1 MKATL
6 KFKLPEDY
14 EEYRLAIDATSMH
27 YCLFSLDQWLRGFIK
42 YPPDDMSEEKYA
54 TYQEVRDKLHELIAD
69 QNIDLC

>member
-6 KFKLPEDY
+6 KFKLPQDYEDY
-14 EEYRLAIDATSMH
+14 RMAVNASAYHHI
-27 YCLFSLDQWLRGFIK
+27 LFSLDQWLRGFIK